1 MSQHPIT
8 EHELPLEPIARS
20 KRTGLVVS
28 ALGELD
34 FDLKVGKI
42 IEEDYLPLRT
52 QLMAKPAEYIQVEEK
67 EPERL
72 QALIRMRR
80 AAQQPVSK
88 CGCL

>member
-67 EPERL
+67 ETERL

-80 AAQQPVSK
+80 AAQQPVGK